1 MKKILAL
8 VAVGSFAVSAAFA
21 QSSGIPSFSSE
32 TEKKAWIEAN
42 PEQYRQ
48 AVKADS
54 EAFTPAKQAARPAA
68 EVKSSE
74 RPAAV
79 NKVAA
84 PAPAIQPL
92 QNTQRIDTRTLNAQ
106 PVPATP
112 VRAVN
117 ADLESKRLP
126 ANYPNADNR
135 TSKSDQ

>member
-8 VAVGSFAVSAAFA
+8 VAVGSFAVSAAYA

-32 TEKKAWIEAN
+32 TEKKAWIEAH

-48 AVKADS
+48 AVKTVDQ
-54 EAFTPAKQAARPAA
+54 K
-68 EVKSSE
+68 
-74 RPAAV
+74 
-79 NKVAA
+79 
-84 PAPAIQPL
+84 PAPKVKADA
-92 QNTQRIDTRTLNAQ
+92 QRIDTRTLNAQ

-117 ADLESKRLP
+117 ANVESKRLP
-126 ANYPNADNR
+126 ANYPNPDNR